1 MVNYDKL
8 NKIGKLYFGYEDI
21 AKVLGISLASARVEA
36 HRFVKYGILLRIKR
50 NLYILRSV
58 WQGLSQEERFA
69 IANII
74 QVPSYV
80 SFMSALEYY
89 GITTQVL
96 RDFIESVSQKRTKE
110 VSIDGFVFIYTK
122 IKSELYFGFVRKG
135 DFFIAEPEKAF
146 LDSLYMALLGR
157 YRFDI
162 SSIDFDKFDI
172 KKLRGFSR
180 RYPKKVR
187 GEVERYVQSSQA

>member
-21 AKVLGISLASARVEA
+21 AKVLGIGPASARVEA
-36 HRFVKYGILLRIKR
+36 HRFVRYGILLRIKR

-69 IANII
+69 VANII

-96 RDFIESVSQKRTKE
+96 RDFVESVSQKRTKE
-110 VSIDGFVFIYTK
+110 VSVDDVIFNYSR
-122 IKSELYFGFVRKG
+122 IKKKLYFGFVRKSN
-135 DFFIAEPEKAF
+135 FFIAEPEKAF
-146 LDSLYMALLGR
+146 LDGLYMSLLGR
-157 YRFDI
+157 YKFDI
-162 SSIDFDKFDI
+162 SSIDFDKFDL
-172 KKLRGFSR
+172 KKLRAFSR
-180 RYPKKVR
+180 RYPKKVKD
-187 GEVERYVQSSQA
+187 EVEKYV

>member
-1 MVNYDKL
+1 MVKYDKL
-8 NKIGKLYFGYEDI
+8 NKISKLYFGYEDI
-21 AKVLGISLASARVEA
+21 AKVLGISPASARVEA

-96 RDFIESVSQKRTKE
+96 RDFVESVSQKRTKE
-110 VSIDGFVFIYTK
+110 VSVGDVIFNYSK
-122 IKSELYFGFVRKG
+122 IKRELYFGFIRKG
-135 DFFIAEPEKAF
+135 NFFIAEPEKAF
-146 LDSLYMALLGR
+146 LDGLYMSSLGR
-157 YRFDI
+157 YKFDI

-172 KKLRGFSR
+172 KKLKAFSL
-180 RYPKKVR
+180 RYPKKVKD
-187 GEVERYVQSSQA
+187 EVERYV

>member
-8 NKIGKLYFGYEDI
+8 NKITKLYFGYEDI
-21 AKVLGISLASARVEA
+21 ARVLGISPVSARVEA
-36 HRFVKYGILLRIKR
+36 HRFVRYGILLRIKR

-69 IANII
+69 VANII

-96 RDFIESVSQKRTKE
+96 RDFVESVSQKRTKE
-110 VSIDGFVFIYTK
+110 VSIDDFVFTYTR
-122 IKSELYFGFVRKG
+122 IRSDLYFGFVRKG
-135 DFFIAEPEKAF
+135 NFFIAEPEKAF
-146 LDSLYMALLGR
+146 LDSLYMTLLGR

-162 SSIDFDKFDI
+162 SSIDFDRFDI
-172 KKLRGFSR
+172 KKLKAFSR
-180 RYPKKVR
+180 RYPQKVR
-187 GEVERYVQSSQA
+187 DEVKRYV

>member
-21 AKVLGISLASARVEA
+21 TKVLGISLASARVEA

-96 RDFIESVSQKRTKE
+96 RDFVESVSQKRTKE
-110 VSIDGFVFIYTK
+110 VSVGDVIFNYTR
-122 IKSELYFGFVRKG
+122 IKRELYFGFIRKG
-135 DFFIAEPEKAF
+135 NFFIADPEKAF
-146 LDSLYMALLGR
+146 LDGLYMSLLGR
-157 YRFDI
+157 YKFDI
-162 SSIDFDKFDI
+162 SSIDFDKLDF
-172 KKLRGFSR
+172 KKLKAFSR
-180 RYPKKVR
+180 RYPKKVID
-187 GEVERYVQSSQA
+187 EVKRYV